1 MRKGEES
8 RARIVDAAEKLFA
21 QKGYG
26 ATSVQDI
33 LDALG
38 ISKGGF
44 YHYFDT
50 KMELLTEVCARRTEE
65 WYLKGVESVR
75 SMSGTCVDK
84 LNAAL
89 RLMNM
94 MGREAPSMLMTLT
107 ETGMSGED
115 APAMQK
121 IRATTMRI
129 IAPLIAEIL
138 DRGVSQK
145 EFVVRRPERTARLLA
160 ALALDVNEEAARD
173 IAAGYANPECAYNVL
188 EMLNTYREAVELM
201 VNAPYGS
208 IELFDLAEMLDSV
221 TRIAERLNSQAAQR
235 V

>member
-8 RARIVDAAEKLFA
+8 RARIIDAAEKLFA
-21 QKGYG
+21 RKGYA

-38 ISKGGF
+38 VAKGGF
-44 YHYFDT
+44 YHYFKT

-65 WYLKGVESVR
+65 WYLRGVENVR
-75 SMSGTCVDK
+75 SMGGSSVDK
-84 LNAAL
+84 LNAAI

-94 MGREAPSMLMTLT
+94 TGHEGPSTLATLT
-107 ETGMSGED
+107 ETGMNGDD
-115 APAMQK
+115 APALQK

-138 DRGVSQK
+138 ERGVMEK
-145 EFVVRRPERTARLLA
+145 EFVVRRPVHTARLIA
-160 ALALDVNEEAARD
+160 ALALDVNEELARD
-173 IAAGYANPECAYNVL
+173 IAAGYANPECAYNAM
-188 EMLNTYREAVELM
+188 EMLNTYRESIELM

-208 IELFDLAEMLDSV
+208 IDIFDLAEMLDSMS
-221 TRIAERLNSQAAQR
+221 RIAERLSVQAAQR
-235 V
+235 N

>member
-21 QKGYG
+21 KKGYA

-65 WYLKGVESVR
+65 WYLRGVESVR
-75 SMSGTCVDK
+75 GMSGTCVER

-89 RLMNM
+89 KLMNM
-94 MGREAPSMLMTLT
+94 MGREAPSMLMTIT

-138 DRGVSQK
+138 DKGVAEKQ
-145 EFVVRRPERTARLLA
+145 FVVRRPVHTARLLA

-173 IAAGYANPECAYNVL
+173 IAAGYTNPECAYNIL
-188 EMLNTYREAVELM
+188 EMLNTYRESVELM
-201 VNAPYGS
+201 INAPYGS
-208 IELFDLAEMLDSV
+208 IEIFDLAEMIDSV
-221 TRIAERLNSQAAQR
+221 TRIAERLNAQAAQR
-235 V
+235 G